1 MIKVVGCT
9 PEFDLLPLRA
19 VQAIKEADTVV
30 LQSGRTACAEGIRR
44 ENERIVAL
52 DDLYEQ
58 AEDFEALFSAG
69 AQRVLEAEKGGSVV
83 FCAVGDPFGNGIL
96 SELEKGGASLT
107 YVAGGYGEAA
117 AISAAAQRMDISGYT
132 VLCAREIDALG
143 IDTGKTIVLTGVEN
157 LLVAEGVKCALS
169 DYYREDTQV
178 LFYAD
183 GKASWLDFYDIDR
196 ITQWKEGGILVLPP
210 QQLVGKERYGL
221 YDLVR
226 IMKILRGENG
236 CPWDAEQTHKSLR
249 QYILEEA
256 YETVDAVDAGDM
268 FALYDELG
276 DVFLQ
281 VVFQSEVARQ
291 CGEFDIDD
299 VATSVCAKMI
309 GRHPHIFGNATAD
322 TANEVFLNWEAIKR
336 KEKKNE
342 DFVSVL
348 RDVPRSMGAM
358 MRAYKLQK
366 KAAAVG
372 FDWSGA
378 KEALPKVEEELAE
391 WKVELHGGTKDAME
405 DEAGDLLFAIIN
417 VLRLMKT
424 NPELCLNKTCE
435 KFIERLAFM
444 EEHAEKELSELTLP
458 ELDCLW
464 ERAKHEKADKIGKNA
479 EKMG

>member
-1 MIKVVGCT
+1 MVQVVGCT

-19 VQAIKEADTVV
+19 LRAVREADAVV
-30 LQSGRTACAEGIRR
+30 LQSEKSACAQGIRE
-44 ENERIVAL
+44 ENGNILAL

-58 AEDFEALFSAG
+58 AEDFDALFAEG
-69 AQRVLEAEKGGSVV
+69 ARRILEQEKKGTVV
-83 FCAVGDPFGNGIL
+83 FCAVGDPFRNGFVQ
-96 SELEKGGASLT
+96 ELKKEGAT
-107 YVAGGYGEAA
+107 VDYVTGGYAEAA
-117 AISAAAQRMDISGYT
+117 AVAAAAQRMDTGGYT
-132 VLCAREIDALG
+132 VINARELQPLG
-143 IDTGKTIVLTGVEN
+143 VDTSKTVVVTGVEN
-157 LLVAEGVKCALS
+157 ALVAESVKCALS
-169 DYYREDTQV
+169 DYYKEDTQA

-183 GKASWLDFYDIDR
+183 GKKEWIDFYGIDR
-196 ITQWKEGGILVLPP
+196 IGQWREGGVLVLPP
-210 QQLVGKERYGL
+210 QPLKQKERYGL

-256 YETVDAVDAGDM
+256 YETVDAVDSDDM

-281 VVFQSEVARQ
+281 VVFQSEIARQ

-309 GRHPHIFGNATAD
+309 GRHPHIFGETEAN

-366 KAAAVG
+366 KAAGIG
-372 FDWSGA
+372 FDWKDARGA
-378 KEALPKVEEELAE
+378 MEKVREELMEWQAE
-391 WKVELHGGTKDAME
+391 IKAGNADGAEA
-405 DEAGDLLFAIIN
+405 EAGDLLFSIIN
-417 VLRLMKT
+417 VLRLLKV
-424 NPELCLNKTCE
+424 NPEVALNRTCE
-435 KFIERLAFM
+435 KFVARM
-444 EEHAEKELSELTLP
+444 EYMEKTAQKGLYDVSVSELNN
-458 ELDCLW
+458 LW
-464 ERAKHEKADKIGKNA
+464 DEAKKIIG
-479 EKMG
+479 

>member
-83 FCAVGDPFGNGIL
+83 FCAVGDPFENGFL

-117 AISAAAQRMDISGYT
+117 AISAAAQRMDVSGYT

-366 KAAAVG
+366 KAAGIG
-372 FDWSGA
+372 FDWKDAAGA
-378 KEALPKVEEELAE
+378 MEKVREELLEWEAE
-391 WKVELHGGTKDAME
+391 IGSGDADRTE
-405 DEAGDLLFAIIN
+405 AEAGDLLFSIIN
-417 VLRLMKT
+417 VLRLLKA
-424 NPELCLNKTCE
+424 NPEVALNRTCE
-435 KFIERLAFM
+435 KFIKRM
-444 EEHAEKELSELTLP
+444 EEMEKKACKGLYDLGADELNN
-458 ELDCLW
+458 LW
-464 ERAKHEKADKIGKNA
+464 DEAKKIIP
-479 EKMG
+479 